1 MFRAQLVLLPG
12 LSKACATHEASAG
25 FGAARLRAMRNPSA
39 SAAPDV
45 ERVQSV
51 EMDVL
56 SGDGTVAIDEFA
68 RARAETIRYH
78 ETLYRS
84 TSLGTRGSW
93 LAHPH
98 PLVMDSLGLVTHP
111 VHAYDLGAGV
121 GRHTLPIVAGL
132 PTGSRVTAVDI
143 IPSALASLVEN
154 TAAAG
159 LSNCVETVN
168 ADLESWAFPA
178 DDAGL
183 IVAFSALEHVSSLDA
198 FCAILERCRGA
209 TIPGGVNVIGIVADR
224 EEVSS
229 SGARRAALIELPLS
243 GEQALSALRRCFT
256 GWQIHVDE
264 TIPAAVTEERNG
276 VLHELR
282 STLIKFVAQ
291 APQ

>member
-1 MFRAQLVLLPG
+1 MLLPG

-56 SGDGTVAIDEFA
+56 SGDGTVAIDEFV

-84 TSLGTRGSW
+84 TSRGTRGSW

-143 IPSALASLVEN
+143 IPSAWRASSRTPLRPACPIASRPS
-154 TAAAG
+154 TPT
-159 LSNCVETVN
+159 LSRGRSLPTMPG
-168 ADLESWAFPA
+168 SSSP
-178 DDAGL
+178 
-183 IVAFSALEHVSSLDA
+183 SAPWSTSAPSTHFA
-198 FCAILERCRGA
+198 
-209 TIPGGVNVIGIVADR
+209 P
-224 EEVSS
+224 SS
-229 SGARRAALIELPLS
+229 SGAAAQPSL
-243 GEQALSALRRCFT
+243 
-256 GWQIHVDE
+256 
-264 TIPAAVTEERNG
+264 AA
-276 VLHELR
+276 
-282 STLIKFVAQ
+282 ST
-291 APQ
+291 

>member
-1 MFRAQLVLLPG
+1 M
-12 LSKACATHEASAG
+12 
-25 FGAARLRAMRNPSA
+25 
-39 SAAPDV
+39 
-45 ERVQSV
+45 
-51 EMDVL
+51 
-56 SGDGTVAIDEFA
+56 AIDEFA

-84 TSLGTRGSW
+84 ASLGTRESW

-98 PLVMDSLGLVTHP
+98 PLVMDSLALVTRP

-121 GRHTLPIVAGL
+121 GRHTLPIVANL
-132 PTGSRVTAVDI
+132 PTGSTVTAVDL

-154 TAAAG
+154 AAAAG
-159 LSNCVETVN
+159 LSNRIQTVN
-168 ADLESWAFPA
+168 ADLESWVFPS

-183 IVAFSALEHVSSLDA
+183 IIAFSALEHVSSLDA
-198 FCAILERCRGA
+198 FGAILRRRRGA

-243 GEQALSALRRCFT
+243 GGQALSVLRRCFT

-264 TIPAAVTEERNG
+264 TSPVAAIEERNG
-276 VLHELR
+276 AQHELR

-291 APQ
+291 APH

>member
-56 SGDGTVAIDEFA
+56 SGDGTVAIDEFV

-98 PLVMDSLGLVTHP
+98 PLVMDSLGLVTRP

-132 PTGSRVTAVDI
+132 PTGSRVTAVDL

-154 TAAAG
+154 AAAAG
-159 LSNCVETVN
+159 LSDRVETVN

-183 IVAFSALEHVSSLDA
+183 IIAFSALEHVSSLDA
-198 FCAILERCRGA
+198 FGAILERCRAA

-224 EEVSS
+224 EEVSA

-243 GEQALSALRRCFT
+243 GEQALSVLRRCFT
-256 GWQIHVDE
+256 GWEIHVDE
-264 TIPAAVTEERNG
+264 TIPCAVTEGRNG
-276 VLHELR
+276 ALHELR

-291 APQ
+291 APH

>member
-1 MFRAQLVLLPG
+1 
-12 LSKACATHEASAG
+12 
-25 FGAARLRAMRNPSA
+25 MRNRPT

-45 ERVQSV
+45 EQVQSV

-56 SGDGTVAIDEFA
+56 PGDGTVAIDEFV
-68 RARAETIRYH
+68 RARRETIRYH
-78 ETLYRS
+78 ETLYQS

-132 PTGSRVTAVDI
+132 PTGSRVTAVDL
-143 IPSALASLVEN
+143 IPSALARLVEN
-154 TAAAG
+154 AAAAR
-159 LSNCVETVN
+159 LSNRVETVN

-183 IVAFSALEHVSSLDA
+183 IIAFSALEHVSSLDA
-198 FCAILERCRGA
+198 FCAILERCRAA
-209 TIPGGVNVIGIVADR
+209 TIPGGVNVIGIVTDR
-224 EEVSS
+224 DEVTA

-243 GEQALSALRRCFT
+243 GEQARSVLRRCFA
-256 GWQIHVDE
+256 GWEILVDE
-264 TIPAAVTEERNG
+264 TLPAAVTEERNG
-276 VLHELR
+276 ARHELR

-291 APQ
+291 APDCGSAQTLR